1 MTLPLPSDMTPE
13 QALATALR
21 SCGNHPWM
29 VLPGPV
35 DITGTF
41 VTAAMQWFAA
51 NNWEL
56 RRRTEVRL

>member
-1 MTLPLPSDMTPE
+1 MTPE